1 MCILELLLALIITI
15 LHNTA
20 VTELQIICMCLVS
33 EIQKLRNFQAVEKHQ
48 LLYYIQFTAVYT
60 GSAFANLRFPCEL
73 LIFLN

>member
-15 LHNTA
+15 LYNTA

-33 EIQKLRNFQAVEKHQ
+33 EIQKLGKFGLHRSISFSTH
-48 LLYYIQFTAVYT
+48 IQFTAVYT
-60 GSAFANLRFPCEL
+60 GSAFANLRFPYEL